1 MKSIGT
7 NARTKIIGACA
18 PTAMTMNPSVAT
30 SEYTGAVD
38 ANPTTVAPHKPSV
51 PAANPL
57 PSGAVKVI
65 GAVAIPSP

>member
-1 MKSIGT
+1 
-7 NARTKIIGACA
+7 
-18 PTAMTMNPSVAT
+18 
-30 SEYTGAVD
+30 AVD
-38 ANPTTVAPHKPSV
+38 ANPTTVDPHKPSV